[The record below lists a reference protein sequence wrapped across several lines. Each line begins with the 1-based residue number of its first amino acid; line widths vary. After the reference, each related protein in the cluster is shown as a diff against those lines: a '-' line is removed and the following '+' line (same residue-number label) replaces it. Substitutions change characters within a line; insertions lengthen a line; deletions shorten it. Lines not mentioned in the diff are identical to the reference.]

1 MSPSGTSATAP
12 GAPGHRRAPASA
24 RGSSGGVSGAMT
36 SASCPVR
43 RRCSSTRST
52 ELLTPLTF
60 GRKLSATIATRTPR
74 ECQRRMSARLRW
86 GRRHTKSRGRRYR
99 PDMRSWARVC
109 AAVAVLA
116 LVTAGCSRVVAG
128 AAQPDPFRPGV
139 AVTEDGYGIVVGLPD
154 APAEVEIY
162 TEPQCEHCA
171 DFQAR
176 FGEDLRSHLRVGQL
190 AVVYRPLTFLDDEY
204 DTDYSAAPPTRC
216 SWPPHP
222 RRRRRRSRRSSR
234 TCGRIR
240 TWPSRNSPTTTS
252 RYWPVRAASTPTSSP
267 RSAPAHPVSTPSR

>member
-1 MSPSGTSATAP
+1 
-12 GAPGHRRAPASA
+12 
-24 RGSSGGVSGAMT
+24 
-36 SASCPVR
+36 
-43 RRCSSTRST
+43 
-52 ELLTPLTF
+52 
-60 GRKLSATIATRTPR
+60 
-74 ECQRRMSARLRW
+74 
-86 GRRHTKSRGRRYR
+86 
-99 PDMRSWARVC
+99 MRSWARVC

-116 LVTAGCSRVVAG
+116 LVTAGCSRVVDG

-139 AVTEDGYGIVVGLPD
+139 AATEDGYGIVVGLPD

-176 FGEDLRSHLRVGQL
+176 FGEDLRSHLQSGLL

-204 DTDYSAAPPTRC
+204 DTDYSAAAANALFLAAA
-216 SWPPHP
+216 
-222 RRRRRRSRRSSR
+222 
-234 TCGRIR
+234 
-240 TWPSRNSPTTTS
+240 PSTSASTFQSFVEDVWANQGLAWRNSPTTTS